1 MNFHTCTVRYDSYCV
16 RPFQGHSRSH
26 ERWPFLI
33 TCFKSIFRLIFRD
46 QKEYECEL
54 GVTILVRGRG
64 FLFDIQKYFFLLS
77 VRSILLALVSVMM
90 DYSRIIRFDFLKN
103 NPLIRNM
110 IDLLWKVQL
119 VFRYSFDPVTDWFWI
134 VLESN
139 IYAVDYR
146 GVWQRTSNKR

>member
-1 MNFHTCTVRYDSYCV
+1 M
-16 RPFQGHSRSH
+16 FQVDFQINIQRSKGNSKGI
-26 ERWPFLI
+26 L
-33 TCFKSIFRLIFRD
+33 
-46 QKEYECEL
+46 YECEL

-77 VRSILLALVSVMM
+77 VRSILLALVSFMM

-110 IDLLWKVQL
+110 MDLLWKVQL
-119 VFRYSFDPVTDWFWI
+119 VFRYPFDHVTHWFWV

-139 IYAVDYR
+139 IYAVNYR
-146 GVWQRTSNKR
+146 GVSQRTSN

>member
-1 MNFHTCTVRYDSYCV
+1 M
-16 RPFQGHSRSH
+16 
-26 ERWPFLI
+26 
-33 TCFKSIFRLIFRD
+33 
-46 QKEYECEL
+46 
-54 GVTILVRGRG
+54 RGRG

-77 VRSILLALVSVMM
+77 VRSILLALVSFMM

>member
-1 MNFHTCTVRYDSYCV
+1 M
-16 RPFQGHSRSH
+16 
-26 ERWPFLI
+26 
-33 TCFKSIFRLIFRD
+33 
-46 QKEYECEL
+46 
-54 GVTILVRGRG
+54 RGRG

-77 VRSILLALVSVMM
+77 VRSILLALVSFMM

-119 VFRYSFDPVTDWFWI
+119 VFRYPFDHVTHWFWI

-139 IYAVDYR
+139 IYAVDCR
-146 GVWQRTSNKR
+146 DERQMTSN

>member
-1 MNFHTCTVRYDSYCV
+1 MYC
-16 RPFQGHSRSH
+16 RIWLILCQAFSRS
-26 ERWPFLI
+26 I
-33 TCFKSIFRLIFRD
+33 S
-46 QKEYECEL
+46 
-54 GVTILVRGRG
+54 VTWKVTLFDHVFQVDFQINIQRSKGIWVWIRSDHIGEGKR
-64 FLFDIQKYFFLLS
+64 FSFDIQKYFFLLS
-77 VRSILLALVSVMM
+77 VRSILLALVSFMM

-139 IYAVDYR
+139 IYAVDCR
-146 GVWQRTSNKR
+146 DERQMTSN